1 MNSEERPASV
11 KESELLRD
19 WFARQSKWTT
29 WRAFSDALPLPY
41 SSLEKYVH
49 GRPIRVPEHRAR
61 IYDLTGI
68 EAFRPATPTKP
79 DQVNATPPAGKDSD
93 KDKAR
98 LAVELRQWLSQ
109 KGRFPSIAEMAR
121 SIGIAESTLG
131 DYFIGRALPSP
142 KNLKILKEVTQLGVL
157 DDISKTP
164 THRSLEGPETL
175 VGQDVKSLEERLQAV
190 KKGFTSL
197 AEDLQSLIKNAGR
210 YSVAYSLQPVDETP
224 TGRSRRVAEVLAHL
238 RGELEFFKAG
248 SAEDRE
254 AFRRAIPGE
263 QLGYVVSLLKALY
276 DEDTFREWLHFTQ
289 LDLTEKR

>member
-1 MNSEERPASV
+1 MKSEETPASV

-41 SSLEKYVH
+41 SSLKKYVH
-49 GRPIRVPEHRAR
+49 GRPIRMPEHRAR
-61 IYDLTGI
+61 IHRLTGI
-68 EAFRPATPTKP
+68 EAFHPATPAKP
-79 DQVNATPPAGKDSD
+79 DELNATPLAGKDSD
-93 KDKAR
+93 NGKAR
-98 LAVELRQWLSQ
+98 LAIMLRQWLSQ
-109 KGRFPSIAEMAR
+109 RGRFSSIAEMAR
-121 SIGIAESTLG
+121 SIGIAESTLRE
-131 DYFIGRALPSP
+131 YFIGRALPSP
-142 KNLKILKEVTQLGVL
+142 KNLRILKEVTQLGVL
-157 DDISKTP
+157 DDISKTQ
-164 THRSLEGPETL
+164 TRRSLEGPQTRF
-175 VGQDVKSLEERLQAV
+175 GQDVKSLQDRLDAV
-190 KKGFTSL
+190 QKGFTSL
-197 AEDLQSLIKNAGR
+197 AKDLRFLIKDAGR
-210 YSVAYSLQPVDETP
+210 YSAAYSLEPVDQTP

-276 DEDTFREWLHFTQ
+276 DEDTFREWLHFTH